1 VRFGIK
7 KRYYQSPEGSTQ
19 LYEKRCTINEMLNDL
34 QKTLKQQPEGNLT
47 NALRQAVLGVFGSQ
61 VAMVIV
67 AAIIARLILKLEQYN
82 RNWWLPLT
90 VISFGLF
97 MLVSGMAVAEL
108 RHKTF
113 IAALR
118 ASILL
123 GAITSLPAVF
133 AALLFVL
140 EGSSLGAWILVF
152 VTVQT
157 LIFAIAQ
164 VSILGADVRAPDK
177 LEKQNELEIVERFQG
192 LSQNLDN

>member
-1 VRFGIK
+1 MTK
-7 KRYYQSPEGSTQ
+7 
-19 LYEKRCTINEMLNDL
+19 MLNDL
-34 QKTLKQQPEGNLT
+34 QKTLKQQPEGNVA

-61 VAMVIV
+61 VALVMVTAV
-67 AAIIARLILKLEQYN
+67 LAVLILKLEHYN

-90 VISFGLF
+90 GVSFALF
-97 MLVSGMAVAEL
+97 MLGSGIAVAEL

-118 ASILL
+118 AAILL
-123 GAITSLPAVF
+123 GAISSIPAIF

-140 EGSSLGAWILVF
+140 EGASLGAWILVF
-152 VTVQT
+152 VTAQT

-164 VSILGADVRAPDK
+164 VSILGADIHAPST

-192 LSQNLDN
+192 LNQNLDHQSK

>member
-1 VRFGIK
+1 
-7 KRYYQSPEGSTQ
+7 
-19 LYEKRCTINEMLNDL
+19 MLNDL

>member
-1 VRFGIK
+1 MK
-7 KRYYQSPEGSTQ
+7 SPAQQFHPKHVTIGS
-19 LYEKRCTINEMLNDL
+19 MLNDL
-34 QKTLKQQPEGNLT
+34 QKTLKQQPEGNVA

-61 VAMVIV
+61 VALVIV
-67 AAIIARLILKLEQYN
+67 AAILAALILKLEPYN

-97 MLVSGMAVAEL
+97 ALGSGIAIAEM
-108 RHKTF
+108 RHKIF

-118 ASILL
+118 GAILL
-123 GAITSLPAVF
+123 GAITSIPAIF

-152 VTVQT
+152 VTLQS

-164 VSILGADVRAPDK
+164 VSILGADIRPPNN
-177 LEKQNELEIVERFQG
+177 LEKQSDLEIVERFQG
-192 LSQNLDN
+192 LAANVDFGVTISDQSK